1 MHIHGGDGL
10 MATVVRTEQRKTKCP
25 CCGTTVKA
33 DELGRAG
40 LTPELLEKLRRLIQ
54 GGTLEET
61 LIIAESSKRQMDPG
75 STSLELAITEKFTD
89 GLSSIQQV
97 QHQMYR
103 DIVELKGG
111 TGKGDI
117 AEIMTTERLRQTFN
131 ADEFN
136 TSEASKGGTDI
147 IATVFDRK
155 NEVGKISISVKNTK
169 TWKSE
174 YLEQLER
181 NMESDS
187 SKVGILVTSK
197 LPKRT
202 SPTGEVVHNNGV
214 MYFLVHHDH
223 AAAIYASLR
232 QVVIHMHET
241 AQYITS
247 KEQELMRMGQISKA
261 LAQWITGDEY
271 REILQTLEAINGDSK
286 DTTEVLQHVQNVV
299 IRDIKKACDK
309 QQRIQQHV
317 LNQESLLKGL
327 NDLLRATDGE
337 VQK

>member
-1 MHIHGGDGL
+1 
-10 MATVVRTEQRKTKCP
+10 MASVIKTQQRKTKCP
-25 CCGTTVKA
+25 CCGSTVKS

-54 GGTLEET
+54 EHTLEET
-61 LIIAESSKRQMDPG
+61 LMIAESSKRQMDPG
-75 STSLELAITEKFTD
+75 STSLELAITEKFTE
-89 GLSSIQQV
+89 GLGSIKDLQNQI
-97 QHQMYR
+97 YR
-103 DIVELKGG
+103 DLAELKGG

-117 AEIMTTERLRQTFN
+117 AEIMTTERLRQTFKD
-131 ADEFN
+131 DEFN
-136 TSEASKGGTDI
+136 TAEASKGGTDI

-155 NEVGKISISVKNTK
+155 NEIGKISISVKNTK
-169 TWKSE
+169 TWKNE
-174 YLEQLER
+174 FLEQLER
-181 NMESDS
+181 NMEDDS
-187 SKVGILVTSK
+187 SKVGILVTKK

-241 AQYITS
+241 AQYLSS

-271 REILQTLEAINGDSK
+271 REILQTLEAINDDSK
-286 DTTEVLQHVQNVV
+286 TTTDLLLHAQNAV
-299 IRDIKKACDK
+299 IKDIKKACDK
-309 QQRIQQHV
+309 QQRIQQYV
-317 LNQESLLKGL
+317 LNQQSLLKGL
-327 NDLLRATDGE
+327 NDLLRATDE
-337 VQK
+337 EKN